1 MENRAVSVGGRR
13 NKGKMRFSILLVV
26 LISLFSFPSFFYG
39 DAEAQDESDNHVG
52 LIVLVILTILG
63 IGMYFLVLSK
73 NPTSGGGKFTLIIL
87 IVWTFFWIVVG
98 AQGTVTG
105 IVVYMFVG
113 LPSTL
118 FGWFLWWLKHP
129 EEKQMYL
136 PFGRNTSKI
145 VPARTPRDKSTAQ
158 SQSSKPPKAKK
169 KKDPMRYLRCPNCEN
184 EDLVKN
190 YNEQYC
196 LQCGWKKE

>member
-1 MENRAVSVGGRR
+1 MEETMNG
-13 NKGKMRFSILLVV
+13 
-26 LISLFSFPSFFYG
+26 IS
-39 DAEAQDESDNHVG
+39 
-52 LIVLVILTILG
+52 
-63 IGMYFLVLSK
+63 
-73 NPTSGGGKFTLIIL
+73 KFTLIIMIL
-87 IVWTFFWIVVG
+87 WTFFWIAVG

-105 IVVYMFVG
+105 IVVYLFVG

-118 FGWFLWWLKHP
+118 FGWFLWWTLHP
-129 EEKQMYL
+129 EEK
-136 PFGRNTSKI
+136 
-145 VPARTPRDKSTAQ
+145 PARTPQHKSIQPTGRQRLLQAQ

>member
-1 MENRAVSVGGRR
+1 MSKRKSNRR
-13 NKGKMRFSILLVV
+13 NGWAKNLFKMWVEEPMNG
-26 LISLFSFPSFFYG
+26 IS
-39 DAEAQDESDNHVG
+39 
-52 LIVLVILTILG
+52 
-63 IGMYFLVLSK
+63 
-73 NPTSGGGKFTLIIL
+73 KFTLIIMIL
-87 IVWTFFWIVVG
+87 WTFFWIVVAAG
-98 AQGTVTG
+98 WGKPTVTG
-105 IVVYMFVG
+105 IVVYLFVG
-113 LPSTL
+113 LPTTL

-129 EEKQMYL
+129 EEKQMYV

>member
-1 MENRAVSVGGRR
+1 MEETMNG
-13 NKGKMRFSILLVV
+13 
-26 LISLFSFPSFFYG
+26 ISL
-39 DAEAQDESDNHVG
+39 
-52 LIVLVILTILG
+52 
-63 IGMYFLVLSK
+63 
-73 NPTSGGGKFTLIIL
+73 FTLIIMIL
-87 IVWTFFWIVVG
+87 WTFFWIAVG

-105 IVVYMFVG
+105 IVVYLFVG

-158 SQSSKPPKAKK
+158 SQSSKPPKVKK
-169 KKDPMRYLRCPNCEN
+169 KKDVMHYLRCGNILCHLEEFLEN
-184 EDLVKN
+184 EADGQQHCTK
-190 YNEQYC
+190 
-196 LQCGWKKE
+196 CGWRKR